1 MERVDN
7 PDMPKTI
14 ALIAHHAGSLL
25 NFRGD
30 WIRGLCASGARV
42 LCLAPD
48 YRDEDRVAVRRLGA
62 EPIDYGLQRTGMN
75 PVRDLRDAWAL
86 MSLLRRL
93 RPDVTFA
100 FSTKPVIYGTLAAWA
115 ARVPRRVAM
124 IEGVGFVFTD
134 GDRPLGWKRRV
145 LRRAVGWL
153 YRLALSHVHRVIFL
167 NPDDRREFVERGL
180 APADRA
186 VVLGGIGVDLDVW
199 ALAPPVREPVTF
211 LLVARLLR
219 EKGIVEYVEAARE
232 VRSRNPGVR
241 FLLLGG
247 LDTNPGGLERTEVQS
262 WVDEGILEWPGH
274 VEVRPWLARASV
286 FVLPSWREGVPRSTQ
301 EAMAMGRPVITTD
314 APGCRETI
322 EDGVNGYRVP
332 VRDTHALVQAMLRF
346 VQDPDRIESMGVAS
360 RRLAEERFDVRR
372 VNARLSEW
380 LRDAADADHRGMA

>member
-1 MERVDN
+1 
-7 PDMPKTI
+7 MPKTI

-30 WIRGLCASGARV
+30 WIQGLCASGARV

-48 YRDEDRVAVRRLGA
+48 YLDEDRAAVRRLGA

-86 MSLLRRL
+86 VRLLRRL

-100 FSTKPVIYGTLAAWA
+100 FSTKPVIYGSLAAWA

-134 GDRPLGWKRRV
+134 GDRPLGWKRRI
-145 LRRAVGWL
+145 LRRVVGGL
-153 YRLALSHVHRVIFL
+153 YRLALSRTHRVIFL

-186 VVLGGIGVDLDVW
+186 VVLGGIGVDLDAW
-199 ALAPPVREPVTF
+199 APVPPVREPVTF

-219 EKGIVEYVEAARE
+219 EKGIVEYVAAARE
-232 VRSRNPGVR
+232 VRGRHPGVR

-247 LDTNPGGLERTEVQS
+247 LDSNPGGLGRAEVQS

-274 VEVRPWLARASV
+274 VEVRPWMMRASV

-314 APGCRETI
+314 APGCRETV

-332 VRDTHALVQAMLRF
+332 VRDAQALAQAMLRF
-346 VQDPDRIESMGVAS
+346 VRDPGRIESMGAAS
-360 RRLAEERFDVRR
+360 RRLAEDRFDVRR

-380 LRDAADADHRGMA
+380 LWDAADDDHRGIA

>member
-1 MERVDN
+1 
-7 PDMPKTI
+7 MPKTI

-30 WIRGLCASGARV
+30 WIRGLCDSGARV

-48 YRDEDRVAVRRLGA
+48 YLDEDRAAVRRLGA

-86 MSLLRRL
+86 VRLLRRL
-93 RPDVTFA
+93 RPEVTFA
-100 FSTKPVIYGTLAAWA
+100 FSTKPVIYGSLAAWA
-115 ARVPRRVAM
+115 ARVPRRLAM

-134 GDRPLGWKRRV
+134 GGRPLGWKRRM
-145 LRRAVGWL
+145 LRRVVGGL
-153 YRLALSHVHRVIFL
+153 YRLALSRAHRVIFL

-186 VVLGGIGVDLDVW
+186 VVLGGIGVDLDAW
-199 ALAPPVREPVTF
+199 ASSPPVREPVTF

-219 EKGIVEYVEAARE
+219 EKGIVEYVTAARE
-232 VRSRNPGVR
+232 VRGRHPGVR

-247 LDTNPGGLERTEVQS
+247 LDSNPGGLGRAEVQS

-274 VEVRPWLARASV
+274 VEVRPWMARASV

-332 VRDTHALVQAMLRF
+332 VRDAQALAQAMLRF
-346 VQDPDRIESMGVAS
+346 VRDPDLIESMGAAS
-360 RRLAEERFDVRR
+360 RRLAEDRYDVRQ

-380 LRDAADADHRGMA
+380 LRDAADMDHRGIA